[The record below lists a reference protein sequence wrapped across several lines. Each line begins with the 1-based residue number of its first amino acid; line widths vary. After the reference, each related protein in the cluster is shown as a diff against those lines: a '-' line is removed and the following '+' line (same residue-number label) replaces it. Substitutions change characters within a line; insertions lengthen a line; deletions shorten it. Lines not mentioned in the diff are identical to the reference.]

1 MKKNESTRQ
10 SGRMEQSEGVKQ
22 SGRMERSG
30 SVKKNRSLLP
40 SLAAGNIRKN
50 GSTYLPYLGISIFAM
65 FTYFVFDLIQKN
77 DVIYTLPRGSYAVM
91 MIYVGFYLLGF
102 IMVPFLYY
110 TNSFLIK
117 RRKRELGLYSI
128 LGLEKKHIGVMMFW
142 ESLMLYVIV
151 VFAALVLGLL
161 FSRLL
166 FLVLLNMTGMPVDV
180 DFEISF
186 NAVIDMLMFYGLV
199 TLINLTV
206 NLVQVG
212 KSNPIELMSE
222 AKGGERQPRFLSL
235 WTLLG
240 VLTLGL
246 GYFLALT
253 ACFDSDIFSNFFIAV
268 LSVVAGT
275 YFLFTSGSIVF
286 LRMMKSQKKLYYKP
300 DNFITV
306 SGMLY
311 RMKKSA
317 AGLSN
322 ICIFST
328 MAIITVV
335 CSVTV
340 YMGMDSIVKV
350 AYEKEFELVFLGKD
364 TVDRGA
370 LKDSVYALAG
380 EAGTEISDYGG
391 CAYIEA
397 SAYVKD
403 GHFYDL
409 QSLDEP
415 VAYQDMY
422 AVAFTTL
429 EEFNRMEGKEKAPE
443 MEEINL
449 IGGEGKVPEME
460 EINLIGG
467 EVKASEVEEFNFIGS
482 EGKELESE
490 EINLIG
496 GEGKELESGE
506 VIVYS
511 TGADMGWESVFF
523 GEKSYSVKEELENC
537 SFGVKMEGN
546 HVDPTYLIVAA
557 NDEELAELAQVLGV
571 DSNTAWIY
579 RCGFNSSGE
588 DTLLDTFS
596 GKLNTFV
603 TDKPGF
609 AGFNDHREHMSE
621 LKSSYGGL
629 LFVGVF
635 YGLIFLICLV
645 VTMYYKQVTEGF
657 EDQCNFEIMQ
667 KIGMSDGEIR
677 RTIKKQIRM
686 VFLLPL
692 AGAFLHTAVGMRMVG
707 MLMGAIR
714 FYEKGLLFGCAAL
727 VSLVFSLV
735 YIFCYRRTSQAYYRI
750 VRQM

>member
-1 MKKNESTRQ
+1 MKKNR
-10 SGRMEQSEGVKQ
+10 R
-22 SGRMERSG
+22 
-30 SVKKNRSLLP
+30 LLP
-40 SLAAGNIRKN
+40 GLAAGNIRKN
-50 GSTYLPYLGISIFAM
+50 GATYLPYLGISIFAM

-91 MIYVGFYLLGF
+91 LIYVGFYLLGF

-151 VFAALVLGLL
+151 VISALVLGLL

-180 DFEISF
+180 DFVISPK
-186 NAVIDMLMFYGLV
+186 AVTDMLLFYGLV

-206 NLVQVG
+206 NLIQVG

-253 ACFDSDIFSNFFIAV
+253 ARFDSDIFNNFFIAV

-275 YFLFTSGSIVF
+275 YFLYTSGSIVF
-286 LRMMKSQKKLYYKP
+286 LRMMKNQKKLYYRP

-306 SGMLY
+306 SGMIY

-340 YMGMDSIVKV
+340 YMGMDTMVKI
-350 AYEKEFELVFLGKD
+350 AYEKEFESVFQGKD
-364 TVDRGA
+364 TVDREA
-370 LKDSVYALAG
+370 LKDGIYTLAG
-380 EAGTEISDYGG
+380 ETGTEIADYVD
-391 CAYIEA
+391 Y
-397 SAYVKD
+397 AYVKASTYVED

-422 AVAFTTL
+422 AVVFTTL
-429 EEFNRMEGKEKAPE
+429 EEFNRMEG
-443 MEEINL
+443 
-449 IGGEGKVPEME
+449 
-460 EINLIGG
+460 
-467 EVKASEVEEFNFIGS
+467 
-482 EGKELESE
+482 EGKELEVE
-490 EINLIG
+490 ESDFFGDDGKEPEPEESDFL
-496 GEGKELESGE
+496 EGDGKEPEPEESDTMEGRVKELESGQ
-506 VIVYS
+506 ILVYS
-511 TGADMGWESVFF
+511 TGADAGWETVVF
-523 GEKSYSVKEELENC
+523 GEKSYTVREELENC

-557 NDEELAELAQVLGV
+557 NEGELTEMAQVLGV
-571 DSNTAWIY
+571 NASNAWIY
-579 RCGFNSSGE
+579 RCGFNASG
-588 DTLLDTFS
+588 DDVLLDTFS
-596 GKLNTFV
+596 GKLYTFV
-603 TDKPGF
+603 TGIPGF
-609 AGFNDHREHMSE
+609 AGFDDYREHMSE

-629 LFVGVF
+629 LFVGIF

-657 EDQCNFEIMQ
+657 EDQRNFEIMQ
-667 KIGMSDGEIR
+667 KIGMSDIEIR

-714 FYEKGLLFGCAAL
+714 FYEKGLLFGCATF
-727 VSLVFSLV
+727 VSLVFALV

-750 VRQM
+750 VRHM

>member
-1 MKKNESTRQ
+1 MKKNESVKQ
-10 SGRMEQSEGVKQ
+10 GGSVKQ
-22 SGRMERSG
+22 SGSM
-30 SVKKNRSLLP
+30 KKNRRLLP
-40 SLAAGNIRKN
+40 GLAAGNIRKN
-50 GSTYLPYLGISIFAM
+50 GATYLPYLGISIFAM
-65 FTYFVFDLIQKN
+65 FTYFVFDLILKN
-77 DVIYTLPRGSYAVM
+77 DIIYTLPRGNYAVLL
-91 MIYVGFYLLGF
+91 IDVGFYLLGF

-142 ESLMLYVIV
+142 ESLMLYIIV
-151 VFAALVLGLL
+151 TISALVLGLL

-166 FLVLLNMTGMPVDV
+166 FLILLNMTGMPVDV
-180 DFEISF
+180 DFVISPE
-186 NAVIDMLMFYGLV
+186 AVMDMLTFYGLV
-199 TLINLTV
+199 TLINLAV

-222 AKGGERQPRFLSL
+222 AKGGERQPRFLPV

-246 GYFLALT
+246 GYFLAMT
-253 ACFDSDIFSNFFIAV
+253 ARFDSYIFSNFFIAV

-286 LRMMKSQKKLYYKP
+286 LQMMKSRKKLYYRP

-340 YMGMDSIVKV
+340 YLGMDTIVKV
-350 AYEKEFELVFLGKD
+350 AYKKEFESVFQGKD
-364 TVDRGA
+364 TVDREA
-370 LKDSVYALAG
+370 LKDGIYTLA
-380 EAGTEISDYGG
+380 EETGTEIADYVD
-391 CAYIEA
+391 CAYVSA

-409 QSLDEP
+409 QSYDSYM
-415 VAYQDMY
+415 AYQDMY
-422 AVAFTTL
+422 GVAFTTL
-429 EEFNRMEGKEKAPE
+429 EEFNRMEG
-443 MEEINL
+443 
-449 IGGEGKVPEME
+449 
-460 EINLIGG
+460 
-467 EVKASEVEEFNFIGS
+467 
-482 EGKELESE
+482 
-490 EINLIG
+490 
-496 GEGKELESGE
+496 EGKELESGQ
-506 VIVYS
+506 VLVYS
-511 TGADMGWESVFF
+511 TGADAGWESVVF
-523 GEKSYSVKEELENC
+523 GGKSFSVREELEDC

-557 NDEELAELAQVLGV
+557 NEGELADLAQVLGV
-571 DSNTAWIY
+571 NSNDAWIY
-579 RCGFNSSGE
+579 RCGFNASGE

-596 GKLNTFV
+596 GKLYTFIAGM
-603 TDKPGF
+603 PGY
-609 AGFNDHREHMSE
+609 AGFDDHREHMVE

-629 LFVGVF
+629 LFVGIF

-657 EDQCNFEIMQ
+657 EDQRNFEIMQ

-727 VSLVFSLV
+727 VSLFFALV

-750 VRQM
+750 VKQM

>member
-1 MKKNESTRQ
+1 MKKNR
-10 SGRMEQSEGVKQ
+10 R
-22 SGRMERSG
+22 
-30 SVKKNRSLLP
+30 LLP
-40 SLAAGNIRKN
+40 GLAAGNIRKN
-50 GSTYLPYLGISIFAM
+50 GATYLPYLGISIFAM
-65 FTYFVFDLIQKN
+65 FTYFVFDLILKN
-77 DVIYTLPRGSYAVM
+77 DVIYTLPRGSYAVLL
-91 MIYVGFYLLGF
+91 IDVGFYLLGF

-151 VFAALVLGLL
+151 VISAFVLGLL

-180 DFEISF
+180 DFVISPK
-186 NAVIDMLMFYGLV
+186 AVTDMLLFYGLV
-199 TLINLTV
+199 TLINLIV
-206 NLVQVG
+206 NLIQVG

-222 AKGGERQPRFLSL
+222 AKGGERQPRFLFL

-240 VLTLGL
+240 ILTLGL
-246 GYFLALT
+246 GYFLAMT
-253 ACFDSDIFSNFFIAV
+253 ARFDSDIFNNFFIAV

-286 LRMMKSQKKLYYKP
+286 LRMMKSRKQLYYRP

-335 CSVTV
+335 CSVSV

-350 AYEKEFELVFLGKD
+350 AYEKEFEVVFQGRD
-364 TVDRGA
+364 TVNRVA
-370 LKDSVYALAG
+370 LKDSVYDLAG
-380 EAGTEISDYGG
+380 EVGTKIADYTD
-391 CAYIEA
+391 CAYVSG
-397 SAYVKD
+397 SAYVQD
-403 GHFYDL
+403 GRFYNAQDY
-409 QSLDEP
+409 DDP
-415 VAYQDMY
+415 VYYQDWY
-422 AVAFTTL
+422 AVVLTTL
-429 EEFNRMEGKEKAPE
+429 EEFNLMEGEGMKLEPEEPDIVEGEGKEFELEETAIMQGEGKGSKPEETDIMEGK
-443 MEEINL
+443 
-449 IGGEGKVPEME
+449 
-460 EINLIGG
+460 
-467 EVKASEVEEFNFIGS
+467 
-482 EGKELESE
+482 
-490 EINLIG
+490 
-496 GEGKELESGE
+496 GKELESGQ
-506 VIVYS
+506 VLVYS
-511 TGADMGWESVFF
+511 TGVDAGWESVVF
-523 GEKSYSVKEELENC
+523 GGKSFSVREELKNC

-557 NDEELAELAQVLGV
+557 SEGELAEMAQALGV
-571 DSNTAWIY
+571 NPSDAWIY
-579 RCGFNSSGE
+579 RCGFNASGE
-588 DTLLDTFS
+588 DVSIDAFS
-596 GKLNTFV
+596 GKLYTLG
-603 TDKPGF
+603 TGMPGF
-609 AGFNDHREHMSE
+609 AGLDDHREHMEE

-629 LFVGVF
+629 LFVGIF

-657 EDQCNFEIMQ
+657 EDQRNFEIMQ

-714 FYEKGLLFGCAAL
+714 FYEKGLLFGCAAS
-727 VSLVFSLV
+727 VSLVFALV

>member
-1 MKKNESTRQ
+1 MKKNR
-10 SGRMEQSEGVKQ
+10 R
-22 SGRMERSG
+22 
-30 SVKKNRSLLP
+30 LLP
-40 SLAAGNIRKN
+40 GLAAGNIRKN
-50 GSTYLPYLGISIFAM
+50 GATYLPYLGISIFAM
-65 FTYFVFDLIQKN
+65 FTYFVFDLILKN
-77 DVIYTLPRGSYAVM
+77 DVIYTLPRGSYAVLL
-91 MIYVGFYLLGF
+91 IEVGFYLLGF

-151 VFAALVLGLL
+151 AFSAFVLGLL

-166 FLVLLNMTGMPVDV
+166 FLVLLNMTEMPVDV
-180 DFEISF
+180 DFVI
-186 NAVIDMLMFYGLV
+186 NPKAVMDMLLFYGLV

-206 NLVQVG
+206 NLIQVG

-235 WTLLG
+235 WTILG

-246 GYFLALT
+246 GYFLAMT
-253 ACFDSDIFSNFFIAV
+253 ARFNSDIFNNFFIAV

-286 LRMMKSQKKLYYKP
+286 LRMMKSRKRLYYRP

-306 SGMLY
+306 SGMIY

-340 YMGMDSIVKV
+340 YMGMDAMVKI
-350 AYEKEFELVFLGKD
+350 AYEKEFESVFQGKD
-364 TVDRGA
+364 TVDREA
-370 LKDSVYALAG
+370 LKDGVYSLAG
-380 EAGTEISDYGG
+380 EAGIEIEDYVGY
-391 CAYIEA
+391 AYVKT

-409 QSLDEP
+409 SSLDEP

-422 AVAFTTL
+422 AVFFTTL
-429 EEFNRMEGKEKAPE
+429 EEFNLMEK
-443 MEEINL
+443 
-449 IGGEGKVPEME
+449 
-460 EINLIGG
+460 
-467 EVKASEVEEFNFIGS
+467 
-482 EGKELESE
+482 EGKELESSQV
-490 EINLIG
+490 L
-496 GEGKELESGE
+496 
-506 VIVYS
+506 VYS
-511 TGADMGWESVFF
+511 TGADAGWETVVF
-523 GEKSYSVKEELENC
+523 GEKSYTVREELENC
-537 SFGVKMEGN
+537 SFGVKTEGN
-546 HVDPTYLIVAA
+546 YLDPSYLIVAA
-557 NDEELAELAQVLGV
+557 NEGELTEMTQVLWV
-571 DSNTAWIY
+571 NASDAWIY
-579 RCGFNSSGE
+579 RCGFNASGE
-588 DTLLDTFS
+588 DALLDTFS
-596 GKLNTFV
+596 GKLYTFV
-603 TDKPGF
+603 TGMPGF
-609 AGFNDHREHMSE
+609 AAFYDHREHMEE

-629 LFVGVF
+629 LFVGIF

-657 EDQCNFEIMQ
+657 EDQRNFEIMQ

-714 FYEKGLLFGCAAL
+714 FYDKGLLFGCAAL
-727 VSLVFSLV
+727 VSLVFALV

>member
-1 MKKNESTRQ
+1 MKKNESA
-10 SGRMEQSEGVKQ
+10 KQ
-22 SGRMERSG
+22 SGSM
-30 SVKKNRSLLP
+30 KKNRRLLP
-40 SLAAGNIRKN
+40 GLAAGNIRKN
-50 GSTYLPYLGISIFAM
+50 SATYLPYLGISIFAM
-65 FTYFVFDLIQKN
+65 FTYFVFDLILKN
-77 DVIYTLPRGSYAVM
+77 DIIYTLPRGNYAVLL
-91 MIYVGFYLLGF
+91 IDVGFYLLGF

-142 ESLMLYVIV
+142 ESLMLYIIV
-151 VFAALVLGLL
+151 TISALVLGLL

-166 FLVLLNMTGMPVDV
+166 FLILLNMTGMPVDV
-180 DFEISF
+180 DFVISLE
-186 NAVIDMLMFYGLV
+186 AVMDMLTFYGLV
-199 TLINLTV
+199 TLINLAV

-222 AKGGERQPRFLSL
+222 AKGGERQPRFLPV

-246 GYFLALT
+246 GYFLAMT
-253 ACFDSDIFSNFFIAV
+253 ARFDSYIFSNFFIAV

-286 LRMMKSQKKLYYKP
+286 LQMMKSRKKLYYRP

-340 YMGMDSIVKV
+340 YLGMDTIVKV
-350 AYEKEFELVFLGKD
+350 AYEKEFESVFQGKN
-364 TVDRGA
+364 TVDREA
-370 LKDSVYALAG
+370 LKDGIYTLA
-380 EAGTEISDYGG
+380 EETGTEIADYVD
-391 CAYIEA
+391 CAYVSV

-409 QSLDEP
+409 QSYDSYM
-415 VAYQDMY
+415 AYQDMY
-422 AVAFTTL
+422 GVALTTL
-429 EEFNRMEGKEKAPE
+429 EEFNRMEG
-443 MEEINL
+443 
-449 IGGEGKVPEME
+449 
-460 EINLIGG
+460 
-467 EVKASEVEEFNFIGS
+467 
-482 EGKELESE
+482 EGKELESSQV
-490 EINLIG
+490 L
-496 GEGKELESGE
+496 
-506 VIVYS
+506 VYS
-511 TGADMGWESVFF
+511 TGADAGWESVVF
-523 GEKSYSVKEELENC
+523 GGKSFSVREELEDC

-557 NDEELAELAQVLGV
+557 NEGELAELAQVLGV
-571 DSNTAWIY
+571 NSNNAWIY
-579 RCGFNSSGE
+579 RCGFNASGE
-588 DTLLDTFS
+588 DALLDTFS
-596 GKLNTFV
+596 GELYTFIAGM
-603 TDKPGF
+603 PGY
-609 AGFNDHREHMSE
+609 AGFDDHREHMVE

-629 LFVGVF
+629 LFVGIF

-657 EDQCNFEIMQ
+657 EDQRNFEIMQ

-727 VSLVFSLV
+727 VSLFFALV